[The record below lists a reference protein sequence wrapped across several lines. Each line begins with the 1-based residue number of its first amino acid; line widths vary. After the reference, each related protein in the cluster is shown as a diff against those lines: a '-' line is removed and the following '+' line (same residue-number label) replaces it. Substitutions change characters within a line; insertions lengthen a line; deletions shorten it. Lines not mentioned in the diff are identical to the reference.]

1 VRRRI
6 VTARKVFASNFLS
19 LEDVPFDEAL
29 CVSDDKLVLDLS
41 DADIRFAS

>member
-1 VRRRI
+1 
-6 VTARKVFASNFLS
+6 LS

-29 CVSDDKLVLDLS
+29 GVGDDKLVLDLS